1 MADGGVFSPR
11 IALRGG
17 LAGLKPGVSLDVSLL
32 PGVGVPD
39 LVGLL
44 SGDLS
49 GERLSKSRP
58 VARGKRSGD
67 RSGDLLSDPNTSV

>member
-11 IALRGG
+11 IALRRG

-39 LVGLL
+39 LVGL
-44 SGDLS
+44 LS

-67 RSGDLLSDPNTSV
+67 RSGDLLSDPNTSA